1 MSSRRNV
8 ALAAPRFCGSGD
20 SRAFRIAAS
29 SATRAKRT
37 WVVRTP
43 LAVTTAS
50 CLTLRSKPTRASLM
64 AARVNVAQT
73 TITAMPSTAATI
85 AVLAS
90 DNVCAADSR

>member
-1 MSSRRNV
+1 
-8 ALAAPRFCGSGD
+8 
-20 SRAFRIAAS
+20 
-29 SATRAKRT
+29 
-37 WVVRTP
+37 VVRTP

-50 CLTLRSKPTRASLM
+50 RLTLRSADPRRM

-73 TITAMPSTAATI
+73 TTTAMPSTAATI